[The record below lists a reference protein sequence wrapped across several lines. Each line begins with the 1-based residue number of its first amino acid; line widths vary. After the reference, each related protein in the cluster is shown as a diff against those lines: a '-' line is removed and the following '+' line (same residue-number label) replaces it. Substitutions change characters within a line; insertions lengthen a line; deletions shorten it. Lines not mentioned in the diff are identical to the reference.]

1 MSPRKTY
8 ILKLYVAG
16 NTPNSMRALKTLRN
30 ILEEEFRGV
39 YALKVI
45 DVLKNPQL
53 AEEDKILATPT
64 LAKILP
70 PPVRRIIGDLSDR
83 ERVLIGLDL
92 LYDELSDETS
102 TDNDDEIITNDS
114 YYDSAG
120 DSGDDLVD
128 DSSGDLVDELAEDLA
143 DDSGHDSVDK
153 LAGDSAVDS
162 VNYVASNS
170 VDDMLN
176 NAVNN
181 FADSKG
187 DDNVDNKVDNKAGS
201 KAGSKAGGKPG
212 NKADSKA
219 DNKTGGKANNKA
231 GNKLDN

>member
-30 ILEEEFRGV
+30 ILETEFRGV

-64 LAKILP
+64 LSKILP

-92 LYDELSDETS
+92 LYDELADSPLNSGLIDTV
-102 TDNDDEIITNDS
+102 DDEDDTS
-114 YYDSAG
+114 PG
-120 DSGDDLVD
+120 DS
-128 DSSGDLVDELAEDLA
+128 
-143 DDSGHDSVDK
+143 
-153 LAGDSAVDS
+153 
-162 VNYVASNS
+162 
-170 VDDMLN
+170 
-176 NAVNN
+176 
-181 FADSKG
+181 
-187 DDNVDNKVDNKAGS
+187 
-201 KAGSKAGGKPG
+201 
-212 NKADSKA
+212 
-219 DNKTGGKANNKA
+219 
-231 GNKLDN
+231 

>member
-30 ILEEEFRGV
+30 ILETEFRGV

-64 LAKILP
+64 LSKILP

-92 LYDELSDETS
+92 LYDELADNAFSSGYLNAVDEENDTS
-102 TDNDDEIITNDS
+102 TPDS
-114 YYDSAG
+114 PSDS
-120 DSGDDLVD
+120 
-128 DSSGDLVDELAEDLA
+128 
-143 DDSGHDSVDK
+143 
-153 LAGDSAVDS
+153 
-162 VNYVASNS
+162 
-170 VDDMLN
+170 
-176 NAVNN
+176 
-181 FADSKG
+181 
-187 DDNVDNKVDNKAGS
+187 
-201 KAGSKAGGKPG
+201 
-212 NKADSKA
+212 
-219 DNKTGGKANNKA
+219 
-231 GNKLDN
+231 

>member
-1 MSPRKTY
+1 MSHRKTY

-30 ILEEEFRGV
+30 ILETEFRGV

-92 LYDELSDETS
+92 LYEELSE
-102 TDNDDEIITNDS
+102 E
-114 YYDSAG
+114 G
-120 DSGDDLVD
+120 LEFP
-128 DSSGDLVDELAEDLA
+128 GDLGLASSTNASPSAAEEPDA
-143 DDSGHDSVDK
+143 DP
-153 LAGDSAVDS
+153 
-162 VNYVASNS
+162 
-170 VDDMLN
+170 
-176 NAVNN
+176 
-181 FADSKG
+181 FADPV
-187 DDNVDNKVDNKAGS
+187 VDAP
-201 KAGSKAGGKPG
+201 A
-212 NKADSKA
+212 
-219 DNKTGGKANNKA
+219 
-231 GNKLDN
+231 

>member
-1 MSPRKTY
+1 MTPRKTY

-30 ILEEEFRGV
+30 ILETEFRGV

-92 LYDELSDETS
+92 LYEELSEEVLEEKLCDDDGMANPS
-102 TDNDDEIITNDS
+102 VSVPTDPLPSLEP
-114 YYDSAG
+114 
-120 DSGDDLVD
+120 L
-128 DSSGDLVDELAEDLA
+128 
-143 DDSGHDSVDK
+143 
-153 LAGDSAVDS
+153 
-162 VNYVASNS
+162 
-170 VDDMLN
+170 
-176 NAVNN
+176 
-181 FADSKG
+181 
-187 DDNVDNKVDNKAGS
+187 
-201 KAGSKAGGKPG
+201 P
-212 NKADSKA
+212 
-219 DNKTGGKANNKA
+219 
-231 GNKLDN
+231 

>member
-8 ILKLYVAG
+8 ILKLSVAG

-30 ILEEEFRGV
+30 ILETEFRGV

-92 LYDELSDETS
+92 LYDELSESSLTS
-102 TDNDDEIITNDS
+102 SSLDAEEEES
-114 YYDSAG
+114 DSATM
-120 DSGDDLVD
+120 DS
-128 DSSGDLVDELAEDLA
+128 
-143 DDSGHDSVDK
+143 
-153 LAGDSAVDS
+153 
-162 VNYVASNS
+162 
-170 VDDMLN
+170 
-176 NAVNN
+176 
-181 FADSKG
+181 
-187 DDNVDNKVDNKAGS
+187 
-201 KAGSKAGGKPG
+201 
-212 NKADSKA
+212 
-219 DNKTGGKANNKA
+219 
-231 GNKLDN
+231 

>member
-1 MSPRKTY
+1 MPARKTY

-30 ILEEEFRGV
+30 ILETEFRGV

-92 LYDELSDETS
+92 LYEE
-102 TDNDDEIITNDS
+102 
-114 YYDSAG
+114 
-120 DSGDDLVD
+120 
-128 DSSGDLVDELAEDLA
+128 LVDENFNLEEAPSETALDPSR
-143 DDSGHDSVDK
+143 DQPQSDRN
-153 LAGDSAVDS
+153 GDSMETS
-162 VNYVASNS
+162 
-170 VDDMLN
+170 
-176 NAVNN
+176 
-181 FADSKG
+181 
-187 DDNVDNKVDNKAGS
+187 
-201 KAGSKAGGKPG
+201 
-212 NKADSKA
+212 
-219 DNKTGGKANNKA
+219 
-231 GNKLDN
+231 

>member
-16 NTPNSMRALKTLRN
+16 NTPNSMRALKTLRD
-30 ILEEEFRGV
+30 ILVTEFQGV

-92 LYDELSDETS
+92 LYDELSEEELRNPSGLDPAGAEARRASPPRLAPEACQNPVTS
-102 TDNDDEIITNDS
+102 
-114 YYDSAG
+114 
-120 DSGDDLVD
+120 
-128 DSSGDLVDELAEDLA
+128 
-143 DDSGHDSVDK
+143 
-153 LAGDSAVDS
+153 
-162 VNYVASNS
+162 
-170 VDDMLN
+170 
-176 NAVNN
+176 
-181 FADSKG
+181 
-187 DDNVDNKVDNKAGS
+187 
-201 KAGSKAGGKPG
+201 
-212 NKADSKA
+212 
-219 DNKTGGKANNKA
+219 
-231 GNKLDN
+231 